1 MRLRP
6 PIPQGV
12 ILLARRQQRA
22 RTPPLPEDLLRRRLS
37 SSSTAQQSRP
47 TSSRNV
53 LGRFERGAPPL
64 PSSSD
69 VRLEVLLGEGAG
81 EQMAP
86 SPGGPAEVES
96 DGQQQ
101 ALSAPLEEAA
111 NSAHKGSHGEDED
124 TKAMVVA
131 GVEIP
136 LKPVKPGD
144 EGPSLLPLPFPSLPS
159 LAHPYPPSLPWS

>member
-37 SSSTAQQSRP
+37 SFSSTAQQTRP

-69 VRLEVLLGEGAG
+69 VGLEVLLGEGAG
-81 EQMAP
+81 GQMVP

-101 ALSAPLEEAA
+101 ALSAPSEKAA
-111 NSAHKGSHGEDED
+111 NSADKGSHEEDAD

-136 LKPVKPGD
+136 PKPVKPGD
-144 EGPSLLPLPFPSLPS
+144 EGPSFLPLSFPPILSLT
-159 LAHPYPPSLPWS
+159 HP

>member
-37 SSSTAQQSRP
+37 SSSSTAQQIGA

-69 VRLEVLLGEGAG
+69 VGLEVLLGEGAG
-81 EQMAP
+81 VQMVP
-86 SPGGPAEVES
+86 SPGGPP

-101 ALSAPLEEAA
+101 ALSAPSEEAA
-111 NSAHKGSHGEDED
+111 KSTDRSSHEEDED
-124 TKAMVVA
+124 TKAIVVA

-136 LKPVKPGD
+136 PKPVKPGD
-144 EGPSLLPLPFPSLPS
+144 EGPSLCPFPFPSLPS
-159 LAHPYPPSLPWS
+159 RTNP